1 VKCLPDEISIPIP
14 EGVEVKIEGSN
25 VRVSGPKGVVER
37 RLWHPNVKV
46 EREGQSVF
54 VRWESQRKKVKAIA
68 GTFAAHIRNMITGVT
83 EGFTYK
89 LRIVY
94 SHFPIQ
100 VKVVGDRVEISNFL
114 GEKRPRFAEIVGD
127 VRVEVKGKDIIVT
140 GVDKEAVGQT
150 AANIEQ
156 TTRIKRRDP
165 RVFQD
170 GIYLVEKAIGSA

>member
-1 VKCLPDEISIPIP
+1 MGHLPDEISIPMP
-14 EGVEVKIEGSN
+14 EGVEVEIKEGN

-37 RLWHPNVKV
+37 RLWHPNVKI

-54 VRWESQRKKVKAIA
+54 VRWEAPRRKVRAVA
-68 GTFAAHIRNMITGVT
+68 GTFAAHIKNMITGAT

-89 LRIVY
+89 LRVVY

-100 VKVVGDRVEISNFL
+100 VKVVGNKVEISNFL
-114 GEKRPRFAEIVGD
+114 GEKRPRVAEIVGD
-127 VRVEVKGKDIIVT
+127 VKVEVKGRDIIVT
-140 GVDKEAVGQT
+140 GINKEAVGQT

-156 TTRIKRRDP
+156 ATKIKRRDP

-170 GIYLVEKAIGSA
+170 GIYLVEKAVGSA